1 MESKLKRLSLYCLT
15 LCSLILMTVNADLR
29 LVTSND
35 YLTILKYGQTE
46 PISTFEVAGFK
57 NYNFF
62 GVNHTINGTAC
73 YMDDIELVV
82 ETIQTQ

>member
-35 YLTILKYGQTE
+35 YLTILKFNQTE
-46 PISTFEVAGFK
+46 PIATLEVAGFK

-73 YMDDIELVV
+73 YMNDIELVV